1 MAVINV
7 STLTSIAFNIFKGI
21 GISDEEAGII
31 SEHLVGSNLRGH
43 DSHGVIRIPTYV
55 EQLTDKYVSWD
66 KHEVLSNEAGIAIIE
81 GHGVNGIV
89 AATRAAEL
97 ATENTKQSVFSTVTL
112 KNTTHIGRLGDYAEL
127 IAKKNLIGM
136 IWTNVGGI
144 FVVPFV
150 SGERRLRPNPIA
162 FGIPRMN
169 NDPIVLDISLSSIA
183 GGKVDHFLTKGKSVP
198 EGWLINDK
206 GESVTDG
213 KSFRGDEDAAALPLG
228 GMQFGHKGF
237 GLAMIM
243 EMIVGPLSRAGC
255 TKRIE
260 RKPGITS
267 GNEKDGGGVM
277 IVAIDIEKFTSLNN
291 YSDEI
296 EQLLT
301 WVKSAK
307 PLPGFSEIY
316 APGEMENNSKK
327 DRLEKGIDIPDSVWE
342 KILLLSK
349 NN

>member
-1 MAVINV
+1 MAIINA
-7 STLTSIAFNIFKGI
+7 STLTSVALNIFKGI
-21 GISDEEAGII
+21 GISEEEAGII

-43 DSHGVIRIPTYV
+43 DSHGIIRIPTYV
-55 EQLTDKYVSWD
+55 AQLEKEYVSWD
-66 KHEVLSNEAGIAIIE
+66 KHEVLSDEAGITIIE

-97 ATENTKQSVFSTVTL
+97 AVENTKQSVFSTVTL
-112 KNTTHIGRLGDYAEL
+112 RNTTHIGRLGDYAEL

-136 IWTNVGGI
+136 IWTNVGGK
-144 FVVPFV
+144 FVVPFG
-150 SGERRLRPNPIA
+150 SGERRLRPNPMA

-169 NDPIVLDISLSSIA
+169 KDPIVLDISLSSIA
-183 GGKVDHFLTKGKSVP
+183 GGKVDDFLTKGKSVP
-198 EGWLINDK
+198 EGWLIDSK
-206 GESVTDG
+206 GDPVTDG
-213 KSFRGDEDAAALPLG
+213 TTFRGNEDAGALPLG

-255 TKRIE
+255 TKRLE
-260 RKPGITS
+260 GKPGITS

-291 YSDEI
+291 YNDEI

-307 PLPGFSEIY
+307 PLPGFSQIY

-327 DRLEKGIDIPDSVWE
+327 NRLDTGIDVPDSVWE
-342 KILLLSK
+342 KILVISK
-349 NN
+349 K